1 VSKERKNTKRQSAIC
16 EGMEKIQKN
25 TKCIFG
31 SNGKIKNTKIQSVFL
46 FMLYFCFFYQKKYK
60 INTNAISQKYKIQ
73 KKKYEP
79 KKSKKYKIQKK
90 IRTKNFKM
98 QNTKK
103 KTNSKMSQ
111 RANPMFILKSK
122 NQIGK

>member
-1 VSKERKNTKRQSAIC
+1 MSKERKNTKSQSAIC
-16 EGMEKIQKN
+16 EGMGKIQKN

-46 FMLYFCFFYQKKYK
+46 FMLYFCFFTKKIQDKYK
-60 INTNAISQKYKIQ
+60 LNFSKIQ
-73 KKKYEP
+73 NTKKYEP
-79 KKSKKYKIQKK
+79 KISKIQNSKKKNEPKISKCK
-90 IRTKNFKM
+90 IP
-98 QNTKK
+98 KK

-122 NQIGK
+122 NQIAK